1 VKPKFAEN
9 MRIIAE
15 PGRFFA
21 GDCMTLAIRVFGRR
35 ILFDYEGATVEEVK

>member
-1 VKPKFAEN
+1 MKPHFKDIK
-9 MRIIAE
+9 IIAE

-35 ILFDYEGATVEEVK
+35 ILFDYTGATLE